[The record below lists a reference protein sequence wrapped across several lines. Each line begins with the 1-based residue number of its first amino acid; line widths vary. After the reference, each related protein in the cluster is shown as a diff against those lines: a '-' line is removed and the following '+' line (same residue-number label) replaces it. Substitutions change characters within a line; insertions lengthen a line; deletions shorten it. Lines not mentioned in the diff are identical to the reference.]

1 MTTQLLPSPKSS
13 AEHAQAFASL
23 HWTIASFI
31 KANKDRLG
39 RGFAYNEVPS
49 ADLHFVPLED
59 LKKEGPE
66 MIGINPDLYAQLIDL
81 LGSYDVDQEY
91 VSVIRVIQDDV
102 TRFITQT
109 GPLDEDSWQQ
119 IISEEEIK
127 RRDAIVLKA
136 RAAAHLEKL
145 RSGRAKKKGKG
156 AKKCR

>member
-23 HWTIASFI
+23 HKTIASFT
-31 KANKDRLG
+31 KANKGEMG

-49 ADLHFVPLED
+49 ADLFFVPLSEF
-59 LKKEGPE
+59 EEAGPE
-66 MIGINPDLYAQLIDL
+66 MIGINNDLYAQLVDL
-81 LGSYDVDQEY
+81 LRTYNIDQEY
-91 VSVIRVIQDDV
+91 VSVIKIIQGDV

-109 GPLDEDSWQQ
+109 GSLDEDAWQE

-127 RRDAIVLKA
+127 RRDAIALKA

-145 RSGRAKKKGKG
+145 RSGRAKKKGKA
-156 AKKCR
+156 AKSR